1 MHKYL
6 PLLHRYTKLRKE
18 LLAVDELK
26 MYDLYT
32 PMVKD
37 VKFEMPYEEAKEWML
52 KALEPMGEE
61 YLDVVKEGL
70 NNRWVDVYENKGKTI
85 RWLLI
90 WCTFN

>member
-37 VKFEMPYEEAKEWML
+37 VKFEMPYEEAKN
-52 KALEPMGEE
+52 G
-61 YLDVVKEGL
+61 
-70 NNRWVDVYENKGKTI
+70 
-85 RWLLI
+85 
-90 WCTFN
+90 C